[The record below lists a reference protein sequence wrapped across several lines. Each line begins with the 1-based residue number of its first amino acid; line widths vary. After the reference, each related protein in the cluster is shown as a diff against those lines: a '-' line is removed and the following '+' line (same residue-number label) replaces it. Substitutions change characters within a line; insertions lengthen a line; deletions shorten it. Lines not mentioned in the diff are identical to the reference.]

1 MKLLGILAIITA
13 SLGTATLEGG
23 LNDIAEVNRLKAKA
37 AEAYEQGD
45 YPSAVKYYTVLVDSL
60 QVDDDLIR
68 LNLAHALINAG
79 DTTSAQRNYTSL
91 ANSSDRPLKSV
102 AYQQLGV
109 INSHQKKYKEALSTF
124 KESLKADPSNED
136 ARYDYEL
143 VKKLL
148 AEQQQEDQEGED
160 QKQEQ
165 NEEEKSDQEEEE
177 KNQEGE
183 GEKSEEQQSEEQKSE
198 QQQGE
203 GEESEEQSDQN
214 AEQSEQEEGQEGEEA
229 PPSVADKLQEMNITE
244 EKARMILEAMRN
256 NEMQYIQQ
264 NRRKPQKPRDRT
276 KPDW

>member
-1 MKLLGILAIITA
+1 MKLLGILAIIAA

-23 LNDIAEVNRLKAKA
+23 LNDIAKINRLKVQAE
-37 AEAYEQGD
+37 EAYAQGD
-45 YPSAVKYYTVLVDSL
+45 YQSAVKHYTTLVDSL
-60 QVDDDLIR
+60 QINDELVQ
-68 LNLAHALINAG
+68 LNLAHALIKAG
-79 DTTSAQRNYTSL
+79 DTTSAQRNYTNL
-91 ANSSDRPLKSV
+91 ANSSDRSLKSV
-102 AYQQLGV
+102 AYQQLGI

-148 AEQQQEDQEGED
+148 AEQQEQEGED

-165 NEEEKSDQEEEE
+165 NEEKNDQEQ

-183 GEKSEEQQSEEQKSE
+183 GEKSEEQQGEEQQSE

-203 GEESEEQSDQN
+203 GEESEQSDQN
-214 AEQSEQEEGQEGEEA
+214 AEQGEQEEGQEGEEET

>member
-1 MKLLGILAIITA
+1 MKLLGILAIIAA

-23 LNDIAEVNRLKAKA
+23 LNDIAKINRLKVQAE
-37 AEAYEQGD
+37 EAYEQED
-45 YPSAVKYYTVLVDSL
+45 YQSAVKYYTALVDSL

-68 LNLAHALINAG
+68 LNLAHALIKAG

-91 ANSSDRPLKSV
+91 ANSNDHSLKSV
-102 AYQQLGV
+102 AYQQLGI
-109 INSHQKKYKEALSTF
+109 INSYQKKYKEALSTF

-148 AEQQQEDQEGED
+148 AEQQQQEQEGED

-165 NEEEKSDQEEEE
+165 NEEEKNDQEQ

-183 GEKSEEQQSEEQKSE
+183 GEKSEEQQGEEQKSE

-203 GEESEEQSDQN
+203 GEESEEPSDQN
-214 AEQSEQEEGQEGEEA
+214 AEQSEQEEGQEGEEEA

-264 NRRKPQKPRDRT
+264 NRRKPQNPRDRT

>member
-23 LNDIAEVNRLKAKA
+23 LNDIAKINRLKVQAE
-37 AEAYEQGD
+37 EAYAQGD
-45 YPSAVKYYTVLVDSL
+45 YQSAAKYYTTLVDSL
-60 QVDDDLIR
+60 QINDELVR
-68 LNLAHALINAG
+68 LNLAHALIKAG
-79 DTTSAQRNYTSL
+79 DTTSAQRNYTNL
-91 ANSSDRPLKSV
+91 ANSSDRSLKSV
-102 AYQQLGV
+102 AYQQLGI

-136 ARYDYEL
+136 SRYDYEL

-148 AEQQQEDQEGED
+148 ADQQQQEQEGED

-165 NEEEKSDQEEEE
+165 EEEKNDQEQ

-183 GEKSEEQQSEEQKSE
+183 GEKSEEQQGEEQQSE

-203 GEESEEQSDQN
+203 GKESEQSDQN
-214 AEQSEQEEGQEGEEA
+214 AEQGEQEEGQEGEEET